1 MNEGGM
7 NDALSPCTR
16 GSGSTILYTT
26 WHIDSGIF
34 ARGF

>member
-1 MNEGGM
+1 MNEGHERCIVPLH
-7 NDALSPCTR
+7 A